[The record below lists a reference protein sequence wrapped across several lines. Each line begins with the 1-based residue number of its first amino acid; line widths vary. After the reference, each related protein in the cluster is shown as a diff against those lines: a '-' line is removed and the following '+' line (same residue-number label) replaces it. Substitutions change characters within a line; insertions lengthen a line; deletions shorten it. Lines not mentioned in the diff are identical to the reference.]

1 MPQKYLNKLR
11 DKRVLVVGGTSGIGF
26 AAAEAAIEHGAN
38 VVVASSRPEKVQ
50 GAIERLRK
58 SYPEAADHIQGK
70 AVDLSA
76 VDAEEQIVTLFD
88 FASEGG
94 KYTLDHVIVTSGD
107 SFNLT
112 PLSELD
118 SEKIQAVTKVRLV
131 GTLLLAKISSR
142 YLKSSPTSSLTLTGG
157 VTDARPIPGWVAMG
171 AVGAGQRGI
180 TRALAHDMKPI
191 RVNLVCPG
199 FVKTEM
205 IDMFPAEQLQRILTI
220 YKEKALTG
228 TIGTPED
235 LAEVYL
241 SLMKNEFIN
250 GAEISSDGGYLIS

>member
-1 MPQKYLNKLR
+1 MPPKYLNKLR

-26 AAAEAAIEHGAN
+26 AAAEAAVEYGAI
-38 VVVASSRPEKVQ
+38 VVVASSKPEKAQAAV
-50 GAIERLRK
+50 ERLRK

-76 VDAEEQIVTLFD
+76 ADAEKQIIALFD
-88 FASEGG
+88 FASEGSQY
-94 KYTLDHVIVTSGD
+94 KLDHVIVTSGD

-112 PLSELD
+112 PLLELD

-131 GTLLLAKISSR
+131 GTLLLAKTSVR
-142 YLKSSPTSSLTLTGG
+142 YFKNSPTSSLTLTGG

-171 AVGAGQRGI
+171 VVGGGKRGMM
-180 TRALAHDMKPI
+180 RALAHDMKPI

-205 IDMFPAEQLQRILTI
+205 IDVFPAEQLQRIITI

-250 GAEISSDGGYLIS
+250 GAEVSADGGYLIS